1 MISAYF
7 IKRPKS
13 AIVLSLFFIL
23 AGSLTLKNMP
33 IAEYPEIAPPQVQ
46 VRVMYPG
53 ASAQDIVDSVAA
65 PIEIEM
71 NSLEHLLYYSSTSSI
86 TGSYQLSLIFDY
98 GTDGDIAQ
106 VNVQNAISRAEPF
119 LPADVKQLSVA
130 AHQREIDRR
139 AARMA
144 GAAGDVAVEVEEHL
158 HVNIG
163 SSWLAAGLA
172 ANAVVHINTHGKGRR
187 CQ

>member
-7 IKRPKS
+7 INRPKS

-23 AGSLTLKNMP
+23 AGALTLVNMP

-46 VRVMYPG
+46 VRVTYPG

-71 NSLEHLLYYSSTSSI
+71 NSLEHLLYYSSTSSN

-106 VNVQNAISRAEPF
+106 VNVQNGYAWVNDPWPWEP
-119 LPADVKQLSVA
+119 PACPRTERS
-130 AHQREIDRR
+130 
-139 AARMA
+139 
-144 GAAGDVAVEVEEHL
+144 GD
-158 HVNIG
+158 
-163 SSWLAAGLA
+163 
-172 ANAVVHINTHGKGRR
+172 
-187 CQ
+187 